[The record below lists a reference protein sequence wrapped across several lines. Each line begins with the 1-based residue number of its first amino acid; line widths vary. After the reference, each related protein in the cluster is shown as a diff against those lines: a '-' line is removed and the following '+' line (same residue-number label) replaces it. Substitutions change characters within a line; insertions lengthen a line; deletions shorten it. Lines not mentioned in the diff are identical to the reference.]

1 MNVSSV
7 TSNWW
12 KYLQRLQN
20 SSAADQ
26 SSAAQTT
33 ATTSETKSRY
43 EGQDS
48 ETAAAFFSGLMS
60 QGLVPVNNSTSSDA
74 TGSSSDSSAAT
85 TLSALTSVSGPDSA
99 ANLETTLSSFLDK
112 VKNGTVTDDDLTA
125 LQSALAD
132 IDDTSMLAAAPPPP
146 PPPQNANRDELGA
159 LQNLLASLSDSSEES
174 DTAAAVAGTSASS
187 TDSSTSSSSTT
198 SSTTSTDT
206 SSTTASDATSASTS
220 SSFSLASFLQ
230 KVEDGTVTTDDLNE
244 LADLLKEIEAESQ
257 AAFMPPPPPPPMQV
271 AASAY
276 DTNQGYSVAST
287 DSTTAAQSV

>member
-12 KYLQRLQN
+12 QYLQRLQN
-20 SSAADQ
+20 TSTADQ
-26 SSAAQTT
+26 STTTQTT

-60 QGLVPVNNSTSSDA
+60 QGLVPVSGSTSSDTA
-74 TGSSSDSSAAT
+74 ESSSDN
-85 TLSALTSVSGPDSA
+85 TSK
-99 ANLETTLSSFLDK
+99 LEAVLSSFLDK

-125 LQSALAD
+125 LQSALNES
-132 IDDTSMLAAAPPPP
+132 DDATTLAAAPPPP
-146 PPPQNANRDELGA
+146 PPPQHVNRDELSA
-159 LQNLLASLSDSSEES
+159 LQSLLASLSDSSEET
-174 DTAAAVAGTSASS
+174 DAAAAVAGTTASS
-187 TDSSTSSSSTT
+187 TDSST
-198 SSTTSTDT
+198 TSTDAAE
-206 SSTTASDATSASTS
+206 TTASDTTS

-230 KVEDGTVTTDDLNE
+230 KVEDGTVTADDLNE
-244 LADLLKEIEAESQ
+244 LADLLQEIEAESQ

-276 DTNQGYSVAST
+276 DTNQSYSVAST

>member
-1 MNVSSV
+1 MNVSSA

-12 KYLQRLQN
+12 QYLQRLQN
-20 SSAADQ
+20 NSTADQ
-26 SSAAQTT
+26 STTTQTT

-60 QGLVPVNNSTSSDA
+60 QGLVPVSGSTSSDTA
-74 TGSSSDSSAAT
+74 ESSSDN
-85 TLSALTSVSGPDSA
+85 TSK
-99 ANLETTLSSFLDK
+99 LEAVLSSFLDK

-125 LQSALAD
+125 LQSALNES
-132 IDDTSMLAAAPPPP
+132 DDATTLAAAPPPP
-146 PPPQNANRDELGA
+146 PPPQHVNSDELSA
-159 LQNLLASLSDSSEES
+159 LQSLLASLSDSSEET
-174 DTAAAVAGTSASS
+174 DAAAAVAGTTASS
-187 TDSSTSSSSTT
+187 TDSST
-198 SSTTSTDT
+198 TSTDAAE
-206 SSTTASDATSASTS
+206 TTASDTTS

-230 KVEDGTVTTDDLNE
+230 KVEDGTVTADDLNE
-244 LADLLKEIEAESQ
+244 LADLLQEIEAESQ

-276 DTNQGYSVAST
+276 DTNQSYSVAST

>member
-12 KYLQRLQN
+12 QYLQRLQN
-20 SSAADQ
+20 NSTADQ
-26 SSAAQTT
+26 STTTQTT

-60 QGLVPVNNSTSSDA
+60 QGLVPVSGSTSSDTA
-74 TGSSSDSSAAT
+74 ESSSDN
-85 TLSALTSVSGPDSA
+85 TSK
-99 ANLETTLSSFLDK
+99 LEAVLSSFLDK

-125 LQSALAD
+125 LQSALNES
-132 IDDTSMLAAAPPPP
+132 DDATTLAAAPPPP
-146 PPPQNANRDELGA
+146 QHVNRDELSA
-159 LQNLLASLSDSSEES
+159 LQSLLASLSDSSEET
-174 DTAAAVAGTSASS
+174 DTAAAVAGTLASS
-187 TDSSTSSSSTT
+187 TDSST
-198 SSTTSTDT
+198 TSTDAAE
-206 SSTTASDATSASTS
+206 TTASDTTS

-230 KVEDGTVTTDDLNE
+230 KVEDGTVTADDLNE
-244 LADLLKEIEAESQ
+244 LADLLQEIEAESQ

-276 DTNQGYSVAST
+276 DTNQSYSVAST

>member
-12 KYLQRLQN
+12 QYLQRLQN
-20 SSAADQ
+20 NSTADQ
-26 SSAAQTT
+26 STTTQTT

-60 QGLVPVNNSTSSDA
+60 QGLVPVSGSTSSDTA
-74 TGSSSDSSAAT
+74 ESSSDN
-85 TLSALTSVSGPDSA
+85 TSK
-99 ANLETTLSSFLDK
+99 LEAVLSSFLDK
-112 VKNGTVTDDDLTA
+112 VKNGTVTEDDLTA
-125 LQSALAD
+125 LQSALNES
-132 IDDTSMLAAAPPPP
+132 DDATTLAAAPPPP
-146 PPPQNANRDELGA
+146 PPPQHVNRDELSA
-159 LQNLLASLSDSSEES
+159 LQSLLASLSDSGEET
-174 DTAAAVAGTSASS
+174 DAAAAVAGTTASS
-187 TDSSTSSSSTT
+187 TDSST
-198 SSTTSTDT
+198 TSTDAAE
-206 SSTTASDATSASTS
+206 TTASDTTS

-230 KVEDGTVTTDDLNE
+230 KVEDGTVTADDLNE
-244 LADLLKEIEAESQ
+244 LADLLQEIEAESQ

-276 DTNQGYSVAST
+276 DTNQSYSVAST

>member
-12 KYLQRLQN
+12 QYLQRLQN
-20 SSAADQ
+20 NSTADQ
-26 SSAAQTT
+26 STTTQTT

-60 QGLVPVNNSTSSDA
+60 QGLVPVSGSTSSDTA
-74 TGSSSDSSAAT
+74 ESSSDN
-85 TLSALTSVSGPDSA
+85 TSK
-99 ANLETTLSSFLDK
+99 LEAVLSSFLDK
-112 VKNGTVTDDDLTA
+112 VKNGTVTEDDLTA
-125 LQSALAD
+125 LQSALNES
-132 IDDTSMLAAAPPPP
+132 DDATTLAAAPPPP
-146 PPPQNANRDELGA
+146 PPQHVNRDELSA
-159 LQNLLASLSDSSEES
+159 LQSLLASLSDSSEET
-174 DTAAAVAGTSASS
+174 DAAAAVAGTTASS
-187 TDSSTSSSSTT
+187 TDSST
-198 SSTTSTDT
+198 TSTDAAE
-206 SSTTASDATSASTS
+206 TTASDTTS

-244 LADLLKEIEAESQ
+244 LADLLQEIEAESQ

-276 DTNQGYSVAST
+276 DTNQSYSVAST

>member
-1 MNVSSV
+1 MNVSSA

-12 KYLQRLQN
+12 QYLQRLQN
-20 SSAADQ
+20 NSTADQ
-26 SSAAQTT
+26 STTTQTT

-60 QGLVPVNNSTSSDA
+60 QGLVPVSGSTSSDTA
-74 TGSSSDSSAAT
+74 ESSSDN
-85 TLSALTSVSGPDSA
+85 TSK
-99 ANLETTLSSFLDK
+99 LEAVLSSFLDK

-125 LQSALAD
+125 LQSALNES
-132 IDDTSMLAAAPPPP
+132 DDATTLAAAPPPP
-146 PPPQNANRDELGA
+146 PPPQHVNSDELSA
-159 LQNLLASLSDSSEES
+159 LQSLLASLSDSSEET
-174 DTAAAVAGTSASS
+174 DAAAAVAGTTASS
-187 TDSSTSSSSTT
+187 TDSST
-198 SSTTSTDT
+198 TSTDAAE
-206 SSTTASDATSASTS
+206 TTASDTTS

-244 LADLLKEIEAESQ
+244 LADLLQEIEAESQ

-276 DTNQGYSVAST
+276 DTTQSYSVAST

>member
-1 MNVSSV
+1 MNVSSA

-12 KYLQRLQN
+12 QYLQRLQN
-20 SSAADQ
+20 NSTADQ
-26 SSAAQTT
+26 STTTQTT

-60 QGLVPVNNSTSSDA
+60 QGLVPVSGSTSSDTA
-74 TGSSSDSSAAT
+74 ESSSDN
-85 TLSALTSVSGPDSA
+85 TSK
-99 ANLETTLSSFLDK
+99 LEAVLSSFLDK

-125 LQSALAD
+125 LQSALNES
-132 IDDTSMLAAAPPPP
+132 DDATTLAAAPPPP
-146 PPPQNANRDELGA
+146 QHVNRDELSA
-159 LQNLLASLSDSSEES
+159 LQSLLASLSDSSEET
-174 DTAAAVAGTSASS
+174 DAAAAVAGTTASS
-187 TDSSTSSSSTT
+187 TDSST
-198 SSTTSTDT
+198 TSTDAAE
-206 SSTTASDATSASTS
+206 TTASDTTS

-230 KVEDGTVTTDDLNE
+230 KVEDGTVTADDLNE
-244 LADLLKEIEAESQ
+244 LADLLQEIEAESQ

-276 DTNQGYSVAST
+276 DTNQSYSVAST

>member
-12 KYLQRLQN
+12 QYLQRLQN

-60 QGLVPVNNSTSSDA
+60 QGLVPVSGSTSSDTA
-74 TGSSSDSSAAT
+74 ESSSDN
-85 TLSALTSVSGPDSA
+85 TSK
-99 ANLETTLSSFLDK
+99 LEAVLSSFLDK
-112 VKNGTVTDDDLTA
+112 VKNGTVTEDDLTA
-125 LQSALAD
+125 LQSALNES
-132 IDDTSMLAAAPPPP
+132 DDATTLAAAPPPP
-146 PPPQNANRDELGA
+146 PPPQHVNRDELSA
-159 LQNLLASLSDSSEES
+159 LQSLLASLSDSSEET
-174 DTAAAVAGTSASS
+174 DAAAAVAGTTASS
-187 TDSSTSSSSTT
+187 TDSST
-198 SSTTSTDT
+198 TSTDAAE
-206 SSTTASDATSASTS
+206 TTASDTTS

-230 KVEDGTVTTDDLNE
+230 KVEDGTVTADDLNE
-244 LADLLKEIEAESQ
+244 LADLLQEIEAESQ

-276 DTNQGYSVAST
+276 DTNQSYSVAST

>member
-1 MNVSSV
+1 MNVSSA

-12 KYLQRLQN
+12 QYLQRLQN
-20 SSAADQ
+20 NSTADQ
-26 SSAAQTT
+26 STTTQTT

-60 QGLVPVNNSTSSDA
+60 QGLVPVSGSTSSDTA
-74 TGSSSDSSAAT
+74 ESSSDN
-85 TLSALTSVSGPDSA
+85 TSK
-99 ANLETTLSSFLDK
+99 LEAVLSSFLDK

-125 LQSALAD
+125 LQSALNES
-132 IDDTSMLAAAPPPP
+132 DDATTLAAAPPPP
-146 PPPQNANRDELGA
+146 PPPQHVNRDELSA
-159 LQNLLASLSDSSEES
+159 LQSLLASLSDSSEET
-174 DTAAAVAGTSASS
+174 DAAAAVAGTTASS
-187 TDSSTSSSSTT
+187 TDSSTA
-198 SSTTSTDT
+198 STDAAE
-206 SSTTASDATSASTS
+206 TTASDTTS

-230 KVEDGTVTTDDLNE
+230 KVEDGTVSTDDLNE
-244 LADLLKEIEAESQ
+244 LADLLQEIEAESQ

-276 DTNQGYSVAST
+276 DTNQSYSVAST

>member
-12 KYLQRLQN
+12 QYLQRLQN
-20 SSAADQ
+20 NSTADQ
-26 SSAAQTT
+26 STTTQTT

-60 QGLVPVNNSTSSDA
+60 QGLVPVSGSTSSDTA
-74 TGSSSDSSAAT
+74 ESSSDN
-85 TLSALTSVSGPDSA
+85 TSK
-99 ANLETTLSSFLDK
+99 LEAVLSSFLDK

-125 LQSALAD
+125 LQSALNES
-132 IDDTSMLAAAPPPP
+132 DDATTLAAAPPPP
-146 PPPQNANRDELGA
+146 PPPQHVNRDELSA
-159 LQNLLASLSDSSEES
+159 LQSLLASLSDSSEET
-174 DTAAAVAGTSASS
+174 DAAAAVAGTTASS
-187 TDSSTSSSSTT
+187 TDSST
-198 SSTTSTDT
+198 TSTDAAE
-206 SSTTASDATSASTS
+206 TTASDTTS

-244 LADLLKEIEAESQ
+244 LADLLQEIEAESQ

-276 DTNQGYSVAST
+276 DTNQSYSVAST

>member
-1 MNVSSV
+1 MNVSSA

-12 KYLQRLQN
+12 QYLQRLQN
-20 SSAADQ
+20 NSTADQ
-26 SSAAQTT
+26 STTTQTT

-60 QGLVPVNNSTSSDA
+60 QGLVPVSGSTSSDTA
-74 TGSSSDSSAAT
+74 ESSSDN
-85 TLSALTSVSGPDSA
+85 TSK
-99 ANLETTLSSFLDK
+99 LEAVLSSFLDK

-125 LQSALAD
+125 LQSALNES
-132 IDDTSMLAAAPPPP
+132 DDATTLAAAPPPP
-146 PPPQNANRDELGA
+146 PPQHVNRDELSA
-159 LQNLLASLSDSSEES
+159 LQSLLASLSDSSEET
-174 DTAAAVAGTSASS
+174 DAAAAVAGTTASS
-187 TDSSTSSSSTT
+187 TDSST
-198 SSTTSTDT
+198 TSTDAAE
-206 SSTTASDATSASTS
+206 TTASDTTS

-230 KVEDGTVTTDDLNE
+230 KVEDGTVTADDLNE
-244 LADLLKEIEAESQ
+244 LADLLQEIEAESQ

-276 DTNQGYSVAST
+276 DTNQSYSVAST